1 MKRILIVCAAGMST
15 SLLVNKMMSAAN
27 DKNID
32 IEIFALPISK
42 CANVGNTVDAV
53 LLGPQVKF
61 LKGQVDKII
70 KGRVPVVVIDMKDYS
85 MMDGK
90 VVLDKTLALLK

>member
-27 DKNID
+27 DRNID

-42 CANVGNTVDAV
+42 CANVGSTVDAV